1 MKQYLSIIAFIISL
15 IFLNGCTE
23 NISYSGKIINYS
35 GDFYNKLNSK
45 KEVVDNLGQPSFID
59 FVEKKYYYFTEKKI
73 TKNFFDS
80 NISERKLFVF
90 HFNSDNTIKSINEY
104 DLEDQIQINLIKD
117 QTPGELIEQGL
128 LEKIFG
134 GVGKAPLTP

>member
-15 IFLNGCTE
+15 FFIKGCTE
-23 NISYSGKIINYS
+23 SISYSGKILNYNE
-35 GDFYNKLNSK
+35 DFYHSLNSK
-45 KEVVDNLGQPSFID
+45 KEVEIKLGQPSFVDLI
-59 FVEKKYYYFTEKKI
+59 EKKYYYFTEKRI

-90 HFNSDNTIKSINEY
+90 HFNSNNTIKSISHYN
-104 DLEDQIQINLIKD
+104 LEDQNQINLIKD
-117 QTPGELIEQGL
+117 QTSSDIIEQGL